1 MGGRAGG
8 GARGGS
14 GRAAGGIGGFQSAE
28 SVWDKAFADGKF
40 RVGISKDNAYSSGD
54 VYRLVTTNAKLDG
67 GGKLTVQRF
76 TGSKDSVLKIANAL
90 KAGKTYNQAY
100 FEATGKYVNG

>member
-1 MGGRAGG
+1 M
-8 GARGGS
+8 
-14 GRAAGGIGGFQSAE
+14 
-28 SVWDKAFADGKF
+28 
-40 RVGISKDNAYSSGD
+40 
-54 VYRLVTTNAKLDG
+54 TTNAKLDG